1 MFECIND
8 HVLCCLMLLSSNATS
23 WEGAHAML
31 GSLEVT
37 VAYQL
42 AEQVSFIE
50 EGEKER
56 EREREGEGGRSE

>member
-1 MFECIND
+1 
-8 HVLCCLMLLSSNATS
+8 MLLSSNATS
-23 WEGAHAML
+23 WEGAHAMS